1 MVDFSPLQYLYL
13 KTLISISRGLAYGPM
28 RSLVR
33 APRSTRTLIEI
44 PTRDPTRFI
53 KAWLHQSP
61 CRSRTTPGLLINW
74 HGSGFILPS
83 LGMDHEFCDRIAN
96 EAGVVVIDADYRKA
110 PEHPYPAPVEDVED
124 ILKWVES
131 QTQCFDLNRIA
142 VSGFSAGANL
152 ALVAAS
158 ELRGHFKKINI
169 RAAYAFYPLVDLARD
184 PAIKKVPHPINPFPV
199 FSLRL
204 FATCYVPKVEQRKD
218 PRVSPIFADPA
229 LFPALTIIFTCGAD
243 NLLPEAEEMAEKLK
257 AGGANVEVIRLKN
270 AAHGFDKAVKP
281 ESDAFKQ
288 REIAYSKVVQHLK
301 SL

>member
-61 CRSRTTPGLLINW
+61 YRSRTTPGLLINW

-96 EAGVVVIDADYRKA
+96 EAGVVVIDADY
-110 PEHPYPAPVEDVED
+110 P
-124 ILKWVES
+124 
-131 QTQCFDLNRIA
+131 

-229 LFPALTIIFTCGAD
+229 IFPALTIIFTCGAD